1 MLLFIDESGHD
12 HHDMPCEVLAGV
24 AIAEDNLWNLVQA
37 VRSAEKDRFG
47 DYLRNLRV
55 TEMKAKRLLKRKR
68 FKSAA
73 RPIDIPDVELA
84 SLAHSTLTK
93 GMAASEAGLA
103 ESDATERELVAYSRS
118 VLRFVDDVLVSGT

>member
-37 VRSAEKDRFG
+37 VRSAEKDRFA

-68 FKSAA
+68 FRSAA
-73 RPIDIPDVELA
+73 RPIHIPIPNWL
-84 SLAHSTLTK
+84 
-93 GMAASEAGLA
+93 
-103 ESDATERELVAYSRS
+103 RS
-118 VLRFVDDVLVSGT
+118 PTRR